1 MKKVKFAI
9 ALLLLLVFATFSFAA
24 CNDSGGKRKIP
35 GWEEGKTN
43 IVYYTWGS
51 NEELALFQD
60 IVDEFEKENPDYNII
75 ISKAGNDYYGD
86 LELRLTGKQA
96 PDIVQMKPGYIQ
108 SYLKSG
114 ALISLQDY
122 IQKSTVISDDMIWSF
137 NDGYRYNPQTKEIG
151 NHNDDLYCLIKDF
164 SCDFVMNYNK
174 NMVTSTVAQASYP
187 KQGDTNYPSETVPM
201 TWSQY
206 MDFAGA
212 MQSGAT
218 KGAALDN
225 EPFQQLLEW
234 VEQAG
239 GSLYSADGTSVND
252 IATTPELRQA
262 FDYYRMLR
270 DKCSKSPTFK
280 TTYDA
285 SKVSSDWY
293 LSTDV
298 ATAQALS
305 ALTAVQVG
313 PGQLKQGQAAS
324 IFYGRWAYTTYNT
337 DNNVCST
344 GFAPP
349 PVPNNLVVEEDT
361 KFAGITAMVG
371 MAITKKSANPDGAF
385 KFLEYYFT
393 KGQDIIA
400 KQGFNIPGNKQ
411 VAETTFVNDESISQK
426 TREVNKFFYDLALNH
441 GFVIKYNQYMPQSV
455 VENVLSAE
463 LSSYFA
469 KSEGKAF
476 NEANW
481 VETLNTITK
490 ELNKNLA
497 NYVK

>member
-1 MKKVKFAI
+1 MKRYLCV
-9 ALLLLLVFATFSFAA
+9 LLLAVVCFSMLAA
-24 CNDSGGKRKIP
+24 CQPDDRRDIS
-35 GWEEGKTN
+35 GWEDDKTN

-60 IVDEFEKENPDYNII
+60 IIDSFEAENPEYNII

-114 ALISLQDY
+114 ALVSLQDY
-122 IQKSTVISDDMIWSF
+122 VDNSEVITDEMLWSF
-137 NDGYRYNPQTKEIG
+137 NDGYRYNSQTKEIG
-151 NHNDDLYCLIKDF
+151 NPQDDLYCLIKDF
-164 SCDFVMNYNK
+164 SCDFVLNYNK
-174 NMVTSTVAQASYP
+174 NMVTTTVAQASYP
-187 KQGDTNYPSETVPM
+187 KQGDTIYPSQTTPM

-212 MQSGAT
+212 MQSGST

-234 VEQAG
+234 IEQGG
-239 GSLYSADGTSVND
+239 GSLYSADGKSVND
-252 IATTPELRQA
+252 IATTPALRQA

-270 DKCSKSPTFK
+270 DKSTKSPTFK
-280 TTYDA
+280 PSYDA
-285 SKVSSDWY
+285 SVVSSDWY

-313 PGQLKQGQAAS
+313 PGQLKQGQTAT
-324 IFYGRWAYTTYNT
+324 IFYGRWAYTAYST

-349 PVPNNLVVEEDT
+349 PVPNNLEVGQDT
-361 KFAGITAMVG
+361 KYAGITAMVG
-371 MAITKKSANPDGAF
+371 MAITAKSANPDGAF

-400 KQGFNIPGNKQ
+400 KQGFNIPGNKV
-411 VAETTFVNDESISQK
+411 VAETTFINDESIDAN
-426 TREVNKFFYDLALNH
+426 TREINKFFYDLAVNH
-441 GFVIKYNQYMPQSV
+441 GFVIHYNDYMPQSV
-455 VENVLSAE
+455 VEDVLSAE
-463 LSSYFA
+463 LSEYFA
-469 KSEGKAF
+469 KSEGKAYS
-476 NEANW
+476 ESLW

-490 ELNKNLA
+490 ELNRNLA
-497 NYVK
+497 NYV